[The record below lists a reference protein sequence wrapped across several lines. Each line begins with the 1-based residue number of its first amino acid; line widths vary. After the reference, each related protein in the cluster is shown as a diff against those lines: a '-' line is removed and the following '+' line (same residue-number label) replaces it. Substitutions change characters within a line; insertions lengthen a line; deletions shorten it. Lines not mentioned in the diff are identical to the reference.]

1 MKFNKELVKFKG
13 EEVYYDD
20 IKLKITR
27 QNVQD
32 YVIQTDMNAESIIMF
47 YYKKELDQIRDKH
60 IEQILNDRERQDK
73 MD

>member
-13 EEVYYDD
+13 EEVFYDD
-20 IKLKITR
+20 IKLKVTR

-32 YVIQTDMNAESIIMF
+32 YVIQTDMTAESIIMF
-47 YYKKELDQIRDKH
+47 YYKKELDQIRDKQL
-60 IEQILNDRERQDK
+60 EQILNDRERRDK

>member
-1 MKFNKELVKFKG
+1 MKFNKELLRFKG

-32 YVIQTDMNAESIIMF
+32 YVIQTDMTSESIIMF
-47 YYKKELDQIRDKH
+47 YYKKELDQIRDKQ

>member
-1 MKFNKELVKFKG
+1 MKFNKKLLIFKG
-13 EEVYYDD
+13 EEVFYDD
-20 IKLKITR
+20 IKLKVTR

-32 YVIQTDMNAESIIMF
+32 YVIQTDMTAESIIMF
-47 YYKKELDQIRDKH
+47 YYKKELDQIRDKQ